1 MNSTQSVA
9 VESNLTRAESVRAER
24 KASYEREP
32 EELQPSADWM
42 NELQE
47 NAELGIL
54 RTQKAHVTRN
64 YYAGER

>member
-1 MNSTQSVA
+1 MSSTQSVA
-9 VESNLTRAESVRAER
+9 VESNLMSAESVRAEQ

-32 EELQPSADWM
+32 GETHPNADWM
-42 NELQE
+42 TELQE
-47 NAELGIL
+47 DAELGIL